1 MENMENIGTLAQL
14 FLTQDR
20 FNHLQLFPE
29 RCTCSIPA
37 STRREKHYECIP
49 SKRKIGL
56 KYNYLRRA
64 RRQFEKANKII

>member
-1 MENMENIGTLAQL
+1 MKDIGTLAQL
-14 FLTQDR
+14 FTQQDR

-29 RCTCSIPA
+29 RCTCNVPA
-37 STRREKHYECIP
+37 PARREKHYGCIA
-49 SKRKIGL
+49 SKRKIGM